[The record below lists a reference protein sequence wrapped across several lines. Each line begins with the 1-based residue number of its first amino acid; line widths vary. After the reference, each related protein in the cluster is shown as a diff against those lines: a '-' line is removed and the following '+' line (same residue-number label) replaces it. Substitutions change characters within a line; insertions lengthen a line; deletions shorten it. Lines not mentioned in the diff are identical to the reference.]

1 MSNVYSVPL
10 SELVEEFHLEKL
22 YESSDYHKIHVTV
35 DDVSRPG
42 LYLAGFF
49 DHFEPM
55 RLYVC
60 GTVESAYL
68 EKLSSEER
76 RIILTISCP
85 TRSRRSSLRAAFR
98 RCRSVWK
105 WRKAQCHGAELQGH
119 DLVYRIKPH
128 YLPQTQS
135 CAACDAPRRP
145 CRDLRRGHS
154 DHGRQR
160 HRQE

>member
-1 MSNVYSVPL
+1 MANIYSVPL
-10 SELVEEFHLEKL
+10 SELVEEFHLERL
-22 YESSDYHKIHVTV
+22 YESSDFSKIRVTV

-76 RIILTISCP
+76 RIISTTSCRI
-85 TRSRRSSLRAAFR
+85 RSRRLSLRAAFT

-105 WRKAQCHGAELQGH
+105 WRKS
-119 DLVYRIKPH
+119 
-128 YLPQTQS
+128 TM
-135 CAACDAPRRP
+135 
-145 CRDLRRGHS
+145 
-154 DHGRQR
+154 
-160 HRQE
+160 